1 MLEYTPNLRVIASS
15 STSCMHINKTSVFV
29 NKPDMSELKLFFYT
43 PTNETCSVNAW
54 VARLDGPFCH
64 VEMQFPNGLACSIV
78 MDSTV
83 RLIQRTFD
91 PCFYTGVRIKTSKDR
106 VQAALKLARE
116 VTQAKVGFG
125 FYESTTPAPLS
136 PASRTYCSKLMR
148 DILRQSEIM
157 PNHFSATLTLLTPSA
172 LYRNLLRQP
181 HVVEFDTK
189 CSQSV
194 VAIDI
199 FDSYSENQSLLLDS

>member
-1 MLEYTPNLRVIASS
+1 
-15 STSCMHINKTSVFV
+15 
-29 NKPDMSELKLFFYT
+29 MSELKLFFYT
-43 PTNETCSVNAW
+43 PKNETCSVNAW

-83 RLIQRTFD
+83 RLIKRSFD
-91 PCFYTGVRIKTSKDR
+91 PCFYTGVKIKTTQDR
-106 VQAALKLARE
+106 VQAALRLARE
-116 VTQAKVGFG
+116 MTEAKVQFG
-125 FYESTTPAPLS
+125 FYESTTAPPLS

-148 DILRQSEIM
+148 YILSQSQIM
-157 PNHFSATLTLLTPSA
+157 PQHFSASSIPLTPSA

-189 CSQSV
+189 RSQSA

-199 FDSYSENQSLLLDS
+199 FDTYSENQSLLLNSCHT